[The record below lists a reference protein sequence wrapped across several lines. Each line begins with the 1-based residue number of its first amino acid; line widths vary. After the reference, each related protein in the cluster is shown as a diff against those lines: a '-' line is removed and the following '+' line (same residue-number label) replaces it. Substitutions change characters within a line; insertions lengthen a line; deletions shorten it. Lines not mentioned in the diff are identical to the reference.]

1 MSRIQKTFERL
12 GEENRTALMP
22 FLTMGYPERDS
33 ALELVPAVV
42 EAGADL
48 VELGVPF
55 SDPLAEGVTIQE
67 SSQQALENG
76 MTLDLCLEQA
86 AALREQGVEVPFL
99 LMGYYNPIYQMGI
112 EKFAERAA
120 TAGIDG
126 LIIPDLPPEE
136 SDSLQSAVRER
147 GLDIIFL
154 LAPTSNAERIQIVAA
169 RSSGFIYLVSLIGV
183 TGARDEMRSDLQ
195 SFVARV
201 RGVSDLPLAVGFGI
215 STPEQAARVAGIADG
230 VIVGS
235 ALIDAITAS
244 SEPAHAAYEFV
255 ASLRAGI
262 DGVERNVPNAMEG

>member
-1 MSRIQKTFERL
+1 MSNVEHTFVQLQEN
-12 GEENRTALMP
+12 NRTALMP

-33 ALELVPAVV
+33 VLELVPAIV
-42 EAGADL
+42 EAGADM

-55 SDPLAEGVTIQE
+55 SDPLAEGTTIQA
-67 SSQQALENG
+67 SSQRALENG

-86 AALREQGVEVPFL
+86 AALRAKGITVPFL

-112 EKFAERAA
+112 EQFAKRSA

-136 SDSLQSAVRER
+136 SDPLQSSLREH
-147 GLDIIFL
+147 GIDIVFL
-154 LAPTSNAERIQIVAA
+154 LAPTSNVERLQIVAA

-183 TGARDEMRSDLQ
+183 TGARDEMRADLQ
-195 SFVARV
+195 AFVDRV
-201 RGVSDLPLAVGFGI
+201 RSVSDLPLAVGFGI
-215 STPEQAARVAGIADG
+215 STPEQAAHVAEMADG

-235 ALIDAITAS
+235 ALIDAIRAS
-244 SEPAHAAYEFV
+244 SEPAHAAHEFV

-262 DGVERNVPNAMEG
+262 DSVTRLRTSEAQR